1 MLYETL
7 NQSNLMLIFVLSGLI
22 AGVIFDVANFVKFLF
37 ANKKVAC
44 VILDFI
50 ATSLCLVLVFGVNVY
65 FNYGSIRLFPFS
77 IFFGAFCL
85 ERFTLGKIIAK
96 IYSVCYNLLT
106 KLNKKIWRKI
116 ENAKTNK
123 NH

>member
-7 NQSNLMLIFVLSGLI
+7 NQSNLLLIFVLCGLV
-22 AGVIFDVANFVKFLF
+22 AGGIFDVANFVKFLF
-37 ANKKVAC
+37 ANKKIANIV
-44 VILDFI
+44 LDFV
-50 ATSLCLVLVFGVNVY
+50 ATSLCVILVFVVNVC
-65 FNYGSIRLFPFS
+65 FNYGSVRLFPFAV
-77 IFFGAFCL
+77 FFAFFCL

-96 IYSVCYNLLT
+96 IYCVCYNHLT
-106 KLNKKIWRKI
+106 KLKKKIWRKI